1 MGHTKKH
8 IILDHL
14 AQSKGLRRKDLVTFI
29 CKLNGYDG
37 HKQGYY
43 GTNIQGWAEDGYIVK
58 KGNKWH
64 IGNVGKLYL
73 KNPKQATPKSTI
85 YKLSKQ
91 VEHWKKSYRDECNI
105 SNHYRV
111 EYTKACDVADHFRI
125 EYEEAQ
131 HNADQ
136 YRIEYKEA
144 MEALDNERLMH
155 KEAMAPKRNTLTLQP
170 PPSTDYSEFTKA
182 ELVAIIK
189 AML

>member
-1 MGHTKKH
+1 MGRTKKH

-43 GTNIQGWAEDGYIVK
+43 GTNIQGWASEGYIVK
-58 KGNKWH
+58 EGNKWH
-64 IGNVGKLYL
+64 IGNLGRLYL
-73 KNPKQATPKSTI
+73 VNPKQATSKSSINKMTKGRDNWKHNYYELHDELSQKIKALKSELGECERKRDIERTSYHESVDSIEEDRVNLIKEVEELRADKQTI
-85 YKLSKQ
+85 
-91 VEHWKKSYRDECNI
+91 
-105 SNHYRV
+105 
-111 EYTKACDVADHFRI
+111 
-125 EYEEAQ
+125 
-131 HNADQ
+131 
-136 YRIEYKEA
+136 
-144 MEALDNERLMH
+144 
-155 KEAMAPKRNTLTLQP
+155 APNTLVKMP